1 MHPRIIP
8 NLRYDDAP
16 AALDFLCAAFGLERQ
31 GVFANA
37 DDPGLIDHA
46 QLRYGD
52 SLLMLSSAVASDWA
66 TKAPLRTVRE
76 AGGNT
81 QTLYL
86 TVDDVDAHC
95 ARARAAGATI
105 FVEPHDPGY
114 GGRVYGAHDPEGN
127 AWSFGSYD
135 PLAE

>member
-1 MHPRIIP
+1 MR
-8 NLRYDDAP
+8 
-16 AALDFLCAAFGLERQ
+16 C
-31 GVFANA
+31 FANA
-37 DDPGLIDHA
+37 DDPATIDHA
-46 QLRYGD
+46 QLRHGD
-52 SLLMLSSAVASDWA
+52 ALLMLSSVVDSDWA
-66 TKAPLRTVRE
+66 IKSPLRTVRQ

-86 TVDDVDAHC
+86 IVDDVDAHC

-135 PLAE
+135 PLAG

>member
-1 MHPRIIP
+1 MPAQLIP

-16 AALDFLCAAFGLERQ
+16 AAIDFLCAAFGFERHA
-31 GVFANA
+31 VFANA
-37 DDPGLIDHA
+37 DDPSLIDHA
-46 QLRYGD
+46 QLRYGG
-52 SLLMLSSAVASDWA
+52 SLLMLSSAIASDWA
-66 TKAPLRTVRE
+66 TRAPLRTVKQ

-86 TVDDVDAHC
+86 IVDDVDAHC
-95 ARARAAGATI
+95 ARARAAGAAI

-135 PLAE
+135 PLAA